1 MNYSLPLEPFE
12 VWGFDFMGLFPAST
26 SKHTHILVAVDYV
39 TEWVEAIATKS
50 ANIGNAMKMLKDIRT
65 SLRG

>member
-1 MNYSLPLEPFE
+1 MGPFS
-12 VWGFDFMGLFPAST
+12 AST